1 MTFVGDGG
9 EIDAAYLARFDFVLD
24 MVDRDMCREFVA
36 RVVGGS
42 GPEARARLERAVKRP
57 FGARSAHRTAN
68 ALAADLRELPGTE
81 DVVAELEGYARE
93 ALDGAR
99 DRLPDDRLRFM
110 RALRTKHQKGGA
122 PPPDDVSDM
131 DVRPYRV
138 LQLAD
143 AIHDFADGS
152 VDGDGAVQMT
162 MQKDIGCVLPEAFV
176 PGERRRRLTL
186 LDLADKS
193 KFVRIM
199 GANSA
204 LTFDGVEVVNPM
216 QDLDFEKHMYEHVDH
231 ESDESLAP
239 KSVLHDGATAPK
251 QHVEIFCRGVG
262 AATVLDLVELAELRD
277 TVVATFGPN
286 LKFVVDQNTL
296 PDHPNAARSPPF
308 IVAWLLGFRN
318 VVAELADFHDVRGEG
333 PEFVRI

>member
-1 MTFVGDGG
+1 
-9 EIDAAYLARFDFVLD
+9 
-24 MVDRDMCREFVA
+24 
-36 RVVGGS
+36 
-42 GPEARARLERAVKRP
+42 
-57 FGARSAHRTAN
+57 
-68 ALAADLRELPGTE
+68 
-81 DVVAELEGYARE
+81 
-93 ALDGAR
+93 
-99 DRLPDDRLRFM
+99 
-110 RALRTKHQKGGA
+110 
-122 PPPDDVSDM
+122 M

-216 QDLDFEKHMYEHVDH
+216 QDLDFEKHMYSPRTVF
-231 ESDESLAP
+231 L
-239 KSVLHDGATAPK
+239 
-251 QHVEIFCRGVG
+251 EI
-262 AATVLDLVELAELRD
+262 
-277 TVVATFGPN
+277 
-286 LKFVVDQNTL
+286 
-296 PDHPNAARSPPF
+296 
-308 IVAWLLGFRN
+308 
-318 VVAELADFHDVRGEG
+318 
-333 PEFVRI
+333 